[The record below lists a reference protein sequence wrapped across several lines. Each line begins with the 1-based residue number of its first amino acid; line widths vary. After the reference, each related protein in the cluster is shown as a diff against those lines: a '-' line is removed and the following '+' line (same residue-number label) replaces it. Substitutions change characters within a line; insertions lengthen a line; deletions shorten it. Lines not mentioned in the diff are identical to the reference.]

1 VTTVRSVLVLIV
13 AVVISGQVLMLME
26 RGRSV
31 RKRLRDL
38 SLGGD
43 ASALLLVG
51 ALLCGALGMLLGS
64 LWDRA
69 VVGVVAGLVVDLMS
83 WVAAVVW
90 AHREEQQSPGHRQP
104 EQ

>member
-1 VTTVRSVLVLIV
+1 MLVLII
-13 AVVISGQVLMLME
+13 AVVMSGQVLTLME

-38 SLGGD
+38 SWGGD
-43 ASALLLVG
+43 ASSMLLVG

-69 VVGVVAGLVVDLMS
+69 AVGSVAGLVVALLS

-90 AHREEQQSPGHRQP
+90 AHQEKPQSPRHRQP